1 MCSFFFK
8 GAQEIKCGVDKESGD
23 IYLSFESCQIMEK
36 SQFVWKKSYEEI
48 TDFSKG
54 IAIKTSGSW

>member
-1 MCSFFFK
+1 MCSFK
-8 GAQEIKCGVDKESGD
+8 GAQEIKCGVDKQTGD
-23 IYLSFESCQIMEK
+23 IYLAFESCQITEK
-36 SQFVWKKSYEEI
+36 SQFVWKKTYEEI